1 MNSQQILSLSQLE
14 QLKTSGAGY
23 DILRYIGLPDVL
35 GEQSE
40 TILYFLGRQLARK
53 FDIQSLEEL
62 IEIYQLMDWGK
73 LDLVKKKKKEWIF
86 HLMSDSVF
94 LRLKA
99 SFPVDFRL
107 EAGFLAE
114 ALQNLKQ
121 VECECTEDINKR
133 IHLVKFSVH
142 FIS

>member
-86 HLMSDSVF
+86 HLMSDSGF

>member
-1 MNSQQILSLSQLE
+1 MRSQQLLSLSQLE
-14 QLKTSGAGY
+14 HLKTSGAGY

-35 GEQSE
+35 GNQSE
-40 TILYFLGRQLARK
+40 TLLYFLGRQLARK
-53 FDIQSLEEL
+53 FEIHTMEDL
-62 IEIYQLMDWGK
+62 IEIYNLMDWGK
-73 LDLVKKKKKEWIF
+73 LELVKKKKKEWTF

-114 ALQNLKQ
+114 AIQNLSQ
-121 VECECTEDINKR
+121 IECECTEEINKR